1 MLLQGA
7 LHYRADQG
15 VTGGR
20 VLKDL
25 LSSEQ
30 RPRDSFLEVSFGVSG
45 HLYRAIQ
52 AETRWPHRSGSLLFV
67 VFLFLSE
74 SLTHS
79 GGKKTN
85 KQLLIYIL
93 KHLNSCKHK
102 FSSCG
107 RFLPIFLGQFALH
120 SVFPPFPLSHQC
132 PAPTV
137 R

>member
-1 MLLQGA
+1 MPLQGA

-52 AETRWPHRSGSLLFV
+52 AETRWPHRSGSLLFA

-74 SLTHS
+74 SLPHS
-79 GGKKTN
+79 G
-85 KQLLIYIL
+85 
-93 KHLNSCKHK
+93 CP
-102 FSSCG
+102 
-107 RFLPIFLGQFALH
+107 LPISASLAGLCLGCKLSSSISKGLSSFQVWNFLTFKLSYQFLKKNEIMDLN
-120 SVFPPFPLSHQC
+120 VQ
-132 PAPTV
+132 
-137 R
+137 

>member
-1 MLLQGA
+1 M
-7 LHYRADQG
+7 
-15 VTGGR
+15 
-20 VLKDL
+20 LKDL

-79 GGKKTN
+79 G
-85 KQLLIYIL
+85 
-93 KHLNSCKHK
+93 CP
-102 FSSCG
+102 
-107 RFLPIFLGQFALH
+107 LPISAGLAGLCLGCKLSSSISKGLSSFQGWNPLTFKLSYQFLKKNEIMDLNVQ
-120 SVFPPFPLSHQC
+120 
-132 PAPTV
+132 
-137 R
+137 